1 MREISESMTGLKMT
15 NGKRMLS
22 KGSGSYKLQ
31 NSLPWDVLDAE
42 RLHEFKKQIKENST
56 EGH

>member
-1 MREISESMTGLKMT
+1 MTGLKIT

-42 RLHEFKKQIKENST
+42 RLHEFKKQIKENSI